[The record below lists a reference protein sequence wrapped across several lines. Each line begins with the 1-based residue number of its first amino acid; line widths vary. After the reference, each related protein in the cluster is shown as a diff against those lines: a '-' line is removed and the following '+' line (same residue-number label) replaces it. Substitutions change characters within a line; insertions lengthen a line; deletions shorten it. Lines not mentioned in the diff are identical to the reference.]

1 MKMAGA
7 MMAWSNME
15 TTTNTGLQQSCLAKS
30 TNLVTRDIGG
40 ETVIVPVRRG
50 AVDINMLFVLNPT
63 ASCLW
68 THIDG
73 HHTSD
78 DLVEQLI
85 ARFETDRATAEAD
98 VIAFLDSLQQLG
110 FAGPAH
116 RQDRESVLR

>member
-1 MKMAGA
+1 
-7 MMAWSNME
+7 ME
-15 TTTNTGLQQSCLAKS
+15 TATNTDPPQSYLAKS

-68 THIDG
+68 IHLDG

-78 DLVEQLI
+78 DLVEELL
-85 ARFETDRATAEAD
+85 ARFETDRTTAQAD
-98 VIAFLDSLQQLG
+98 VKAFLDSLRELG
-110 FAGPAH
+110 LAGPAPGPGGTDEPP
-116 RQDRESVLR
+116 RR